1 MKMNLSIEWW
11 ENEDTEG
18 IEETH
23 KEQLNL
29 HGVER
34 AAEMME
40 QGYVEGELHQ
50 EIEGVYYDGY
60 WNSKA

>member
-11 ENEDTEG
+11 ENEDTDD

-34 AAEMME
+34 AAEMMKD
-40 QGYVEGELHQ
+40 GYIEGELHL
-50 EIEGVYYDGY
+50 EVEGTYYDGY
-60 WNSKA
+60 WNSRA